1 MDKILEE
8 QSEPLRGTR
17 IPNQRQ
23 LLEINLHLSMQTLML
38 LLALQRAEN
47 TLLLQ
52 QKDIHTIDYLLSS
65 SSILGREIL
74 LV

>member
-1 MDKILEE
+1 MDKILDER
-8 QSEPLRGTR
+8 SEPLRGTR

-23 LLEINLHLSMQTLML
+23 LLEINSRLSMQTVML
-38 LLALQRAEN
+38 LLALQRTES

-65 SSILGREIL
+65 SSLLGREIL